1 MQLIECHTQEAML
14 NNLEIVQ
21 VLHPDLTLERYTY
34 LLEQMIPHNYAQL
47 IAVDENGVTQGITGF
62 WIGHK
67 IWSGKYLE
75 LDNVVVSEAMRSK
88 GVGELMTQYLIKK
101 AEELNCDMLGLDVY
115 TYNFK
120 GVKFY
125 MNQGFDPTGFHMIK
139 RLNKEK
145 E

>member
-1 MQLIECHTQEAML
+1 MKLIEHSTQEEML
-14 NNLEIVQ
+14 ENLEIIQ
-21 VLHPDLTLERYTY
+21 VLHPNLTYEKYKE
-34 LLEQMIPHNYAQL
+34 LLEKMIPHNYAQL
-47 IAVDENGVTQGITGF
+47 IAVTEEGEKMGITGF

-75 LDNVVVSEAMRSK
+75 LDNVVVREDYRSR

-101 AEELNCDMLGLDVY
+101 AQELACDMLGLDVY

-139 RLNKEK
+139 KLK
-145 E
+145 

>member
-1 MQLIECHTQEAML
+1 MKLIEHSTQEEML
-14 NNLEIVQ
+14 ENLEIIQ
-21 VLHPDLTLERYTY
+21 VLHPNLTYEKYKE
-34 LLEQMIPHNYAQL
+34 LLEKMIPHNYAQL
-47 IAVDENGVTQGITGF
+47 IAVNEEGEKMGITGF

-75 LDNVVVSEAMRSK
+75 LDNVVVREDYRSR

-101 AEELNCDMLGLDVY
+101 AQELACDMLGLDVY

-139 RLNKEK
+139 KLK
-145 E
+145 